1 MECKEKARVHINAEA
16 DCNPEVIIF
25 DPTEEFFNKFCEAFN
40 IEAKMAIGTT
50 QVAIYE
56 GNGFTLKLFCDI
68 PHVETLREILVKE
81 ENQ

>member
-1 MECKEKARVHINAEA
+1 MEYKEKARVHINAEA

-25 DPTEEFFNKFCEAFN
+25 DPTEEFFNKFCETFN
-40 IEAKMAIGTT
+40 LEARMTIGTT

-56 GNGFTLKLFCDI
+56 GNGFTLKLFCGI
-68 PHVETLREILVKE
+68 PGKE